1 MTTTYKVVNVNL
13 IGEPIELY
21 RTIWRFSGREGDRF
35 DNVEAAQAALDKA
48 KQFMP
53 AKLFKASRDM
63 GKIGK
68 LLGGKSSL
76 EAHLHH
82 NGQSPAGVTFPL
94 YPSAFAVLMP
104 IRTGHT
110 APDTAW
116 KDAVAA

>member
-53 AKLFKASRDM
+53 AKLFKASR
-63 GKIGK
+63 IV
-68 LLGGKSSL
+68 
-76 EAHLHH
+76 EA
-82 NGQSPAGVTFPL
+82 
-94 YPSAFAVLMP
+94 
-104 IRTGHT
+104 
-110 APDTAW
+110 
-116 KDAVAA
+116 